1 MGVAYLVFVEEN
13 KPREI
18 SKALAVNGFVAK
30 VRVNWRRRSKRK
42 LFLLT
47 LFSSII
53 FFLTT

>member
-30 VRVNWRRRSKRK
+30 VRVN
-42 LFLLT
+42 
-47 LFSSII
+47 
-53 FFLTT
+53 